1 MFMFYFSAIVGQED
15 AKLALMLGLVNRDIG
30 GVLLSGVKGTGKST
44 LVRGLSGIIP
54 EIEIIEGCDFNCT
67 PENPCE
73 ACRKKDKAGTVN
85 KKVDIVTVPIGTSQD
100 RLLGSIDMDRAL
112 RGEGISYSPG
122 LLARANNQVLYIDEV
137 NLLPD
142 HITDNILDAA
152 ASGMASVEREGIS
165 ITHPAHFTLTGTMN
179 PEEGQLRPQIL
190 DRFALS
196 ANIETLKDTAKRAE
210 IIKRVMAASQ
220 NPKGFAKVFSEA
232 DELLKNKIVSAR
244 NSLSDIRIGS
254 HIIDSIAQ
262 AMADLELDGQRADIV
277 ILRAGIALCALEGD
291 KVLTKEHIQRVAP
304 LAVCHRTRKGG
315 MEDPPTKEE
324 LESAL
329 SKSFNNSQSSSKAV
343 VLGDMAQSVLDSA
356 LASIEKTDS
365 KKN

>member
-1 MFMFYFSAIVGQED
+1 
-15 AKLALMLGLVNRDIG
+15 
-30 GVLLSGVKGTGKST
+30 
-44 LVRGLSGIIP
+44 
-54 EIEIIEGCDFNCT
+54 
-67 PENPCE
+67 
-73 ACRKKDKAGTVN
+73 
-85 KKVDIVTVPIGTSQD
+85 
-100 RLLGSIDMDRAL
+100 
-112 RGEGISYSPG
+112 
-122 LLARANNQVLYIDEV
+122 
-137 NLLPD
+137 
-142 HITDNILDAA
+142 
-152 ASGMASVEREGIS
+152 
-165 ITHPAHFTLTGTMN
+165 MN